1 MVDHK
6 SQAIKREAEEGSQ
19 HARSSALVVTS
30 RRLTADKVL
39 DERRDL
45 VLLER
50 LDRWAYRLAG
60 EERIR
65 GKAFPV
71 ATTIDRA
78 AHRTNDD
85 GKRDLSAEAG
95 VFGTDGG
102 RAFVENV
109 AVPGCGGS
117 DFGGELGR
125 VPRIDT

>member
-6 SQAIKREAEEGSQ
+6 SQAIKRQAEEVRQ
-19 HARSSALVVTS
+19 NAHCSALLLTYL
-30 RRLTADKVL
+30 RLTADKVF
-39 DERRDL
+39 DERGDL

-85 GKRDLSAEAG
+85 GERDLSAEAG

-102 RAFVENV
+102 RALVEDV
-109 AVPGCGGS
+109 AVPGCGNG

-125 VPRIDT
+125 VPRVDT